1 MLHGGGWDVSSL
13 RQRLASRQENV
24 MNSHADRIDLF
35 RNLQNPATQP
45 QFWAR
50 VAPDVDWTVEGT
62 HALAGRYHNKQE
74 FIDATFNRLG
84 GVLQGGVRLD
94 VEHLYVDGDT
104 TIAEL
109 HSTSTTNEGAS
120 FDNRYCW
127 VCRFDGDTIVEVR
140 AYLDSMMVDYTIQ
153 RNELAKQ

>member
-1 MLHGGGWDVSSL
+1 MTSS
-13 RQRLASRQENV
+13 RD
-24 MNSHADRIDLF
+24 DRIDLF
-35 RNLQNPATQP
+35 RKLQSPATQP
-45 QFWAR
+45 QFWAQ
-50 VAPDVDWTVEGT
+50 VADDVDWTVEGT
-62 HALAGRYHNKQE
+62 HALAGRYHSKQE
-74 FIDATFNRLG
+74 FIDATFRRLG
-84 GVLQGGVRLD
+84 GVLQGGVKLE

-104 TIAEL
+104 AIAEL
-109 HSTSTTNEGAS
+109 LSTSTTNEGAS

>member
-1 MLHGGGWDVSSL
+1 MTSS
-13 RQRLASRQENV
+13 RE
-24 MNSHADRIDLF
+24 DRIALF
-35 RNLQNPATQP
+35 RTLQSPATQP

-50 VAPDVDWTVEGT
+50 VADDVDWTVEGT
-62 HALAGRYHNKQE
+62 HALAGRYRSKRE
-74 FIDATFNRLG
+74 FIDATFDRLDGVLRG
-84 GVLQGGVRLD
+84 GVKLD

-104 TIAEL
+104 AIAEL
-109 HSTSTTNEGAS
+109 LSTSTTNEGAS

-153 RNELAKQ
+153 RNELVKR

>member
-1 MLHGGGWDVSSL
+1 MTSS
-13 RQRLASRQENV
+13 RE
-24 MNSHADRIDLF
+24 DRVGLF
-35 RNLQNPATQP
+35 RNLQSPGTQP

-50 VAPDVDWTVEGT
+50 VADDVDWTVEGT
-62 HALAGRYHNKQE
+62 HALAGRYRSKQD
-74 FIDATFNRLG
+74 FIDATFDRLD
-84 GVLQGGVRLD
+84 GVLQGGVKLD

-104 TIAEL
+104 AIAEL
-109 HSTSTTNEGAS
+109 LSTSTTNEGAS

-153 RNELAKQ
+153 RNELAKH